1 MTLQTSFLVF
11 ALLSIIM
18 IVVVSAFI
26 VKLDIL
32 AKQLKKMQ
40 VAHNELNT
48 KLSETIKDVNGN
60 FSQVSSI
67 LNQITKEIENIH
79 WNDKRNIAE

>member
-18 IVVVSAFI
+18 IVVVSVFI
-26 VKLDIL
+26 VEVNSL
-32 AKQLKKMQ
+32 AKQLKKVQ

-48 KLSETIKDVNGN
+48 KLSETIKDVNEN